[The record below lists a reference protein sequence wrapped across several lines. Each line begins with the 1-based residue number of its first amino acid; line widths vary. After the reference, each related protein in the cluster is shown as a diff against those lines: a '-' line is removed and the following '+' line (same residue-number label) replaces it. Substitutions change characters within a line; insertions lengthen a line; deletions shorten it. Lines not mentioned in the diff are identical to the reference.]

1 MNSVSEGL
9 LPGRLDLFWG
19 RFRISSRLAALL
31 LLPLLGFICAMS
43 IAVEEA
49 WQTERRM
56 ADVAN
61 LAEVAGAVGNLV
73 TGLQQEAGASA
84 AFVTSKG
91 TQKGEALPT
100 LRTISD
106 KAVAAVE
113 SAVTAADFDRTGG
126 QAVLALRQV
135 QQALEQL
142 GAKRGF
148 ERVDLPRY
156 YVPLTGLGRVAI
168 GLGLHRRIADYV
180 PASLTAKLVE
190 LRAAWYNRKLR
201 SLTEAS

>member
-73 TGLQQEAGASA
+73 TGLQQRG
-84 AFVTSKG
+84 G
-91 TQKGEALPT
+91 GICC
-100 LRTISD
+100 LRHLQGY
-106 KAVAAVE
+106 AE
-113 SAVTAADFDRTGG
+113 G
-126 QAVLALRQV
+126 
-135 QQALEQL
+135 
-142 GAKRGF
+142 
-148 ERVDLPRY
+148 
-156 YVPLTGLGRVAI
+156 
-168 GLGLHRRIADYV
+168 
-180 PASLTAKLVE
+180 
-190 LRAAWYNRKLR
+190 
-201 SLTEAS
+201 